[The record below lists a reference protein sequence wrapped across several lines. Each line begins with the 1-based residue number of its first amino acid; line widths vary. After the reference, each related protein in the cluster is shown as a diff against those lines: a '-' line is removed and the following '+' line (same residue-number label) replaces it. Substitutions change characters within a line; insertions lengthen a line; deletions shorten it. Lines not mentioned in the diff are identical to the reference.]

1 MVHDTNG
8 NEVKK
13 PAAEVLIHEI
23 VGHAAPTLAG
33 SETGNAVKNENIVRR
48 ELGLPERI
56 DDKVWTERKTIF
68 INKTKIDSILD
79 KSVTDYYGI
88 GCGYGRC
95 REIHFFSN
103 HQFKKIDVSGDT
115 IYGKWKLEGELLTI
129 RYDRRHKGHKR
140 NYKYIIK
147 YREKDYPTIFLFTKK
162 FFDCQIFCNYK

>member
-1 MVHDTNG
+1 MKNKLFIICMSLFTCLGVYG
-8 NEVKK
+8 NDSTFV
-13 PAAEVLIHEI
+13 
-23 VGHAAPTLAG
+23 
-33 SETGNAVKNENIVRR
+33 
-48 ELGLPERI
+48 
-56 DDKVWTERKTIF
+56 DKVWTERKTIF

-115 IYGKWKLEGELLTI
+115 IYGKWELEGELLTI